1 MRIDVAPEGAATVL
15 RLDGRLDREWADHLS
30 ITLEGLLRS
39 GVRSLVIDLASVTYI
54 STAATGVLA
63 RRQQELVALRG
74 DLRLRSISPALRE
87 MLATAGWDTGLETA
101 GSTGVRV
108 TDLRHSSWHLPAL
121 SVKSGQ
127 YQTSERTPDGT
138 LRCRLHGDPARL
150 TRTPIAPEHC
160 DAVAFPAGGFGL
172 GVGAIGLEYGEC
184 RERMGE
190 LLGVAGCLAYFP
202 SDGARVPDYFVGEG
216 PVPPRAVLA
225 SGLTCEG
232 EFSRLVRFGARAE
245 AGAVPFSELATVCLD
260 AAGGQVAGLVIA
272 GETAGLAGVRLRR
285 SPAGAAAPL
294 RFDSPAVRDWLSF
307 APERTY
313 SVTTTLI
320 AGVVAR
326 APEPPLADHL
336 RPLSAVGRLYG
347 HFHAAVFSYRPLPQ
361 RTVELDTLV
370 KGLFH
375 NHQLRDVL
383 HLLWDD
389 RGEAGVGESALLRG
403 VGWVAPIGQIS

>member
-15 RLDGRLDREWADHLS
+15 RLGGRVDREWADHLS
-30 ITLEGLLRS
+30 ITLEGLLRT
-39 GVRSLVIDLASVTYI
+39 GVRSLVIDLSSVTYI

-74 DLRLRSISPALRE
+74 DLQLRSISPALRE
-87 MLATAGWDTGLETA
+87 MLATAGWDTGFET
-101 GSTGVRV
+101 GGGTGVRPL
-108 TDLRHSSWHLPAL
+108 DLRHSSWQLPAL
-121 SVKSGQ
+121 AVKSGQ
-127 YQTSERTPDGT
+127 YQTADRVADGT

-150 TRTPIAPEHC
+150 TQAGLGPDDC
-160 DAVAFPAGGFGL
+160 DTVTFPGSGFGL
-172 GVGAIGLEYGEC
+172 GVGAIGGEYAEC
-184 RERMGE
+184 RERLGE

-202 SDGARVPDYFVGEG
+202 SDGARVPDYLVGQG

-232 EFSRLVRFGARAE
+232 EFSKLVRFSSRAE
-245 AGAVPFSELATVCLD
+245 ADAVPFSELVGVCLD
-260 AAGGQVAGLVIA
+260 AAGGKVAGLVIA
-272 GETAGLAGVRLRR
+272 GETAGLTGVRLRR
-285 SPAGAAAPL
+285 SPAGLGGAL

-326 APEPPLADHL
+326 APEPALAAHL
-336 RPLSAVGRLYG
+336 RPLGAVGRLYG

-389 RGEAGVGESALLRG
+389 RGEEGVGESALLRG
-403 VGWVAPIGQIS
+403 VGWVAPVGQIS